1 MNFRNPHS
9 ELIGIDSRGETH
21 PRVRVCVKTP
31 VLATLCCVVLFGLA
45 ASQGQSASEDE
56 VKSAYLYNFTH
67 SAQWPT
73 ASLPADKAPFVI
85 GVVGGEARFV
95 DRLRTTVDG
104 RTIGSH
110 PVMAKA
116 VVAEAEIRA
125 CQIVF
130 FRYTETRRVPAVIAS
145 LHSAPVLLVGED
157 PSFLGQ
163 GGMINLFL
171 QNGKI
176 RFEVN
181 RQNLDRAA
189 IRLSP
194 ALLQLAKANDGSL
207 NNATAGGRQ
216 LRVSA
221 PPPYPELARRLNIRG
236 LVRLDV
242 VVRRDGTVKQ
252 VKVHGGNPV
261 LADALSDAVRNWRYE
276 PAPQETVED
285 VEYTFTP

>member
-1 MNFRNPHS
+1 MKLRNHHS
-9 ELIGIDSRGETH
+9 EPIRPGPTERTLE
-21 PRVRVCVKTP
+21 VCVKTP
-31 VLATLCCVVLFGLA
+31 VLAALFCVVVVGLA
-45 ASQGQSASEDE
+45 ASQGQSASEYE
-56 VKSAYLYNFTH
+56 VKAAYLLNFSH

-73 ASLPADKAPFVI
+73 ASVPANEAPFVI
-85 GVVGGEARFV
+85 GVVGGDGEFL
-95 DRLRTTVDG
+95 DRLRSIVDG
-104 RTIGSH
+104 RTIASH
-110 PVMAKA
+110 RVLAKA
-116 VVAEAEIRA
+116 VVTEAEMRS
-125 CQIVF
+125 CRIVF
-130 FRYTETRRVPAVIAS
+130 FHNSETRRLQSVVPS
-145 LHSAPVLLVGED
+145 LQSAPVLLVGED
-157 PSFLGQ
+157 PSFLRQ

-181 RQNLDRAA
+181 RQALDRAA

-194 ALLQLAKANDGSL
+194 ALLQLAKANDTSP

-252 VKVHGGNPV
+252 IKVHGGNPV
-261 LADALSDAVRNWRYE
+261 LADALSDAVRNWKFE
-276 PAPQETVED
+276 PAPQETVEN
-285 VEYTFTP
+285 VEYTFAP